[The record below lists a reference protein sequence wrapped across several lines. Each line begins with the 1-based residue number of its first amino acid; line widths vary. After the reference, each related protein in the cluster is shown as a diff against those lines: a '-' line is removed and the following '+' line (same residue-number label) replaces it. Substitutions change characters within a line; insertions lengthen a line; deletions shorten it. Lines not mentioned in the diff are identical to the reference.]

1 MHEWIYVGITSYALE
16 QSLVKSITAEWNNIL
31 ITSYA
36 LEQALVKSIT
46 MEWNNILPY
55 KARHVP

>member
-1 MHEWIYVGITSYALE
+1 MVG
-16 QSLVKSITAEWNNIL
+16 

-36 LEQALVKSIT
+36 LEQALVKPIT

-55 KARHVP
+55 KARHIP